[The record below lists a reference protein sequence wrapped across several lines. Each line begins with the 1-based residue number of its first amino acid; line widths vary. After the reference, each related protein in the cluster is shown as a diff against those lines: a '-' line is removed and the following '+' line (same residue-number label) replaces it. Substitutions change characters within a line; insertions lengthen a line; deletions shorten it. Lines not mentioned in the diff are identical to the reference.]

1 MENIKRLSKKLITFF
16 PHKNFLKLF
25 PKSISLGYTLIFSS
39 RERPIYT
46 HHFCENDFPKF
57 NISKNKL
64 AQKATL
70 T

>member
-1 MENIKRLSKKLITFF
+1 MKNIKRLSKKLITFSS
-16 PHKNFLKLF
+16 HKNFLKLF
-25 PKSISLGYTLIFSS
+25 PKSISLGYILIFPS

-46 HHFCENDFPKF
+46 HHFWENDFPKF